1 MSANCCDVCKVYE
14 ECSKLGLKET
24 VNDLKDKRL
33 AACLYACELEYQ
45 KVTENTFQ

>member
-1 MSANCCDVCKVYE
+1 MSMNCCDVCKVYD

-33 AACLYACELEYQ
+33 AACLYACERQYQ
-45 KVTENTFQ
+45 KVVDEE